1 MMATKKQ
8 VMGLLVCIV
17 WLVLFLPHTVSAA
30 ATPAKVTGMKS
41 GASTKSSVNIS
52 WKGQE
57 GVSGYQVYRSLVY
70 DGKYKKVLDVDAQMT
85 AFCNRNLASGQ
96 EYFYKVRAYTYTGGQ
111 AFYGKFSKILRTRTQ
126 MPIPKKAMVRTRA
139 NIRKHAG
146 TNHAIVATADAKTV
160 VTVLCAAKDKSGGD
174 WSYVSCVVDGR
185 KIRGYIYNNLLQENG
200 NAVTTQIGKVIASRL
215 NVRETA
221 GNNGKIIATLKRG
234 QKVMLLGQVKAADG
248 SVWYLVQFKK
258 KGRVIKGYVASQ
270 YIRLV

>member
-1 MMATKKQ
+1 
-8 VMGLLVCIV
+8 
-17 WLVLFLPHTVSAA
+17 
-30 ATPAKVTGMKS
+30 
-41 GASTKSSVNIS
+41 
-52 WKGQE
+52 
-57 GVSGYQVYRSLVY
+57 
-70 DGKYKKVLDVDAQMT
+70 
-85 AFCNRNLASGQ
+85 
-96 EYFYKVRAYTYTGGQ
+96 
-111 AFYGKFSKILRTRTQ
+111 

-200 NAVTTQIGKVIASRL
+200 NAVITQIGKVIASRL